1 MNNRFSCL
9 RTDTNA
15 TSSNTFLNAE
25 SSFQR
30 KNKSFKSKNLP
41 EVITDEKPRENSFLT
56 KSQPKTNISRSND
69 FKTYDRTN
77 NFLHSQY
84 KKRQDNNDYEAGQS
98 AGINIFNGTKK
109 EGFIEPEKTGAYVPG
124 SITDVKEDMVNEKPD
139 VLNSRFQSNKM
150 TYGDLLEHALQNP
163 IKKKGKKKGKVSKM
177 KHVEKKNEPME
188 EFPTL
193 GKGQA
198 ISIKDAE
205 QVKKTGKF
213 DNDFPS
219 LPVQTKSKNMYKEK
233 IDILKQ
239 APEGENVVK
248 YVPTQISDKKKQV
261 PKKKKKLIDIY
272 DSEYDEYEQQYESST
287 AQSDS
292 YYKDEYEDDYYDE
305 YDDYNYNYKR
315 Y

>member
-30 KNKSFKSKNLP
+30 KNTSFKSKNLP
-41 EVITDEKPRENSFLT
+41 EVITDEKPRENSFLAKPSHNSST
-56 KSQPKTNISRSND
+56 SRSND
-69 FKTYDRTN
+69 FKTVDRPN
-77 NFLHSQY
+77 NFIHSQY
-84 KKRQDNNDYEAGQS
+84 KRQRDNNHSQS
-98 AGINIFNGTKK
+98 EHSEGINLFNGAKK
-109 EGFIEPEKTGAYVPG
+109 EGYIEPEKTKSYVPG
-124 SITDVKEDMVNEKPD
+124 FIADVNGETIVNEKPD
-139 VLNSRFQSNKM
+139 MINSRFQSNQM

-163 IKKKGKKKGKVSKM
+163 IKKKGKKKGKISKM
-177 KHVEKKNEPME
+177 KHVQKKNEPME

-205 QVKKTGKF
+205 QFEKTGKF

-219 LPVQTKSKNMYKEK
+219 LPIQTKSKNIYKEK

-239 APEGENVVK
+239 APEGGNVVK
-248 YVPTQISDKKKQV
+248 YVPTHIPDKKTPVQR
-261 PKKKKKLIDIY
+261 KKKKVIDIY
-272 DSEYDEYEQQYESST
+272 DSEYDEYEQQFESST
-287 AQSDS
+287 TQSDS
-292 YYKDEYEDDYYDE
+292 YYEDDYEDDYYDD
-305 YDDYNYNYKR
+305 YDDYNYKR